1 MMDQP
6 TQPPITDP
14 RPTVSPAR
22 HTTVVAPLILI
33 TDDEPYFRE
42 IFSLKLESAGYRVI
56 TASSGAD
63 CLEKCVSS
71 HPSLVLM
78 DVQMPLMSG
87 IETVMKLRD
96 IPNMKHTKVIFLTNL
111 GEPKLELQ
119 GADRL
124 YARQIGADG
133 YLRKTDDLESLVEH
147 VRIYLGV

>member
-1 MMDQP
+1 MDQP
-6 TQPPITDP
+6 THSSASGAHPI
-14 RPTVSPAR
+14 VSPTHRSAAL
-22 HTTVVAPLILI
+22 APLILI

-71 HPSLVLM
+71 HPALILM
-78 DVQMPLMSG
+78 DVQMPVLSG

-96 IPNMKHTKVIFLTNL
+96 IPDMKHTKVIFLTNL

-147 VRIYLGV
+147 VRIYLGT